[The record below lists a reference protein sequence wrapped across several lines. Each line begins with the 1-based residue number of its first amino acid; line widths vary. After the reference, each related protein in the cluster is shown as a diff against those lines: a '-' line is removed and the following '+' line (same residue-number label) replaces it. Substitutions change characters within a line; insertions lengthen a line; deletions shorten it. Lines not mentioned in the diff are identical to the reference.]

1 MRMDDPEAPA
11 RLQLTDAEAAAL
23 NALPRKRERAFVLGV
38 VVRYRRGS
46 EVPNAALAAVALAGY
61 RRRGFAARL
70 ATAERLLNLPRIRE
84 VLRAFGVTYES
95 RADDTK
101 AAHALP

>member
-1 MRMDDPEAPA
+1 MRDPRAPA
-11 RLQLTDAEAAAL
+11 RSSRQLTNAEAAAL
-23 NALPRKRERAFVLGV
+23 DALPRQRERTFVLGL

-46 EVPNAALAAVALAGY
+46 EVLNAALATVAPAGY

-70 ATAERLLNLPRIRE
+70 ATAERLLNLLRIRD
-84 VLRAFGVTYES
+84 VLCAFGVTYES
-95 RADDTK
+95 SAEVTK